1 MTLLNQ
7 KNSMISSEIRY
18 WDNSESE
25 SVMRVFAG
33 VSTGRPRN
41 LNG

>member
-1 MTLLNQ
+1 MAFMLS

-25 SVMRVFAG
+25 SVMPIFAG
-33 VSTGRPRN
+33 VNMGFSHD